1 MITHNSPWLRDLIG
15 ATAEGPGRITVRGS
29 SFPEKLRGV
38 ETKGRSAGFDDPALF
53 VGILRIGKSERKRCR
68 DECCAAVRDPGGS
81 LLLME
86 DERGHNK
93 AARGVF

>member
-1 MITHNSPWLRDLIG
+1 M
-15 ATAEGPGRITVRGS
+15 RGS
-29 SFPEKLRGV
+29 RFPEKLPRV
-38 ETKGRSAGFDDPALF
+38 DTEGRPGFDDPALF

-86 DERGHNK
+86 DQRGHNK